1 MSRWVSKEDLE
12 MKIDAPIIL
21 ISAKEQS
28 GLENLKNKIKDLF
41 FHGELSYNDE
51 VYLTNARH
59 KSAFINSVESLKL
72 VKQSIEDLVPE
83 DFYTVDLLNAYEQ
96 LGLVIGE
103 SVTDDL
109 VDKIFHEF
117 CMGK

>member
-1 MSRWVSKEDLE
+1 MNIQE
-12 MKIDAPIIL
+12 L
-21 ISAKEQS
+21 ITKA
-28 GLENLKNKIKDLF
+28 
-41 FHGELSYNDE
+41 
-51 VYLTNARH
+51 
-59 KSAFINSVESLKL
+59 
-72 VKQSIEDLVPE
+72 IEICPE

-109 VDKIFHEF
+109 VEKIFHEF